1 MVDRSGPQIRKIRCD
16 ALPGGCSPCLQ
27 TNTTCQTTDR
37 TTGQTRVRGAE
48 ERLEEENREL
58 RDRIQQLTDQLSR
71 QQLQSTRGN
80 EVTQSSTYHDSS
92 NAGYGYS
99 QSPVPVQPTS
109 SWDGN
114 NLGHQL
120 HESAA
125 FRTSP
130 SFRAGGMSDA
140 FVGVSTG
147 NSNLSSIKGT
157 VLSIFGMEIDI
168 ADFQSID
175 MDEPH
180 KSSFHCRLYNKSY
193 QSFIQTAL
201 NINER
206 IEKPDLPARRDGLSY
221 AEWYFRTLNP
231 YTPLLHKPSFIKLVS
246 LERQCCQTRT
256 TDII

>member
-1 MVDRSGPQIRKIRCD
+1 MLTSAQIRKIRCD

-71 QQLQSTRGN
+71 QQLQMGREN
-80 EVTQSSTYHDSS
+80 DNVRSSSYNDEP
-92 NAGYGYS
+92 GYGYN
-99 QSPVPVQPTS
+99 QSPVSAQPTS
-109 SWDGN
+109 SWGGN
-114 NLGHQL
+114 EPGHQL
-120 HESAA
+120 RESAA
-125 FRTSP
+125 FSTSP
-130 SFRAGGMSDA
+130 SFRAGVISDT
-140 FVGVSTG
+140 FLGVSTG

-168 ADFQSID
+168 ADFKSID
-175 MDEPH
+175 TDEPH
-180 KSSFHCRLYNKSY
+180 KTNFHSRLYNKSY

-206 IEKPDLPARRDGLSY
+206 IEKPDLPNRRDGLSY

-231 YTPLLHKPSFIKLVS
+231 FTPLLHKPTFIKLVS
-246 LERQCCQTRT
+246 
-256 TDII
+256 